1 MDIFEELGLHRYIN
15 AQDTFTKYGAS
26 CMLPSALRAMSEISE
41 YCVDLYEV
49 QEKAGDAIA
58 RLTNNEAAYITNG
71 AAGALQ
77 ECAASVLAVDSEE
90 VFHQLPLT
98 GERREI
104 LMQRAQHNM
113 YDRSMAAAGA
123 EIVYV
128 GDEMRAPSEQ
138 EFENAITAHT
148 AAIAYVIYFGREY
161 ALPIEKVIEIAH
173 KHSLPVIVDA
183 AAQNPPASNLWRFT
197 HMGADMVIFS
207 GGKTMRGPQDSGLV
221 LGKREWINR
230 LRKWG
235 PPTDGVCRGCKTSR
249 EAMVGLYAAVK
260 EYMAVDESARLACLN
275 QYCDMFERTMRECGF
290 TEVWRVQEGPVG
302 QQFPRSYAKMPYGS
316 GRRLCEI
323 MRNHGVYAGPYESDD
338 MMLNPLMLTDEQVIT
353 VCRTLKQSMEE
364 YKKELSQ
371 NGCH

>member
-338 MMLNPLMLTDEQVIT
+338 MMINPLMLTDEQVIT

>member
-275 QYCDMFERTMRECGF
+275 QYCDMFEKTMRECGF
-290 TEVWRVQEGPVG
+290 AEVWRVQEGPVG

>member
-41 YCVDLYEV
+41 FCVDLYEV

-275 QYCDMFERTMRECGF
+275 QYCDMFEKTMRECGF
-290 TEVWRVQEGPVG
+290 AEVWRVQEGPVG

>member
-275 QYCDMFERTMRECGF
+275 QYCDMFEKTMRECGF

>member
-41 YCVDLYEV
+41 FCVDLYEV

-98 GERREI
+98 GERCEI

-275 QYCDMFERTMRECGF
+275 QYCDMFEKTMRECGF